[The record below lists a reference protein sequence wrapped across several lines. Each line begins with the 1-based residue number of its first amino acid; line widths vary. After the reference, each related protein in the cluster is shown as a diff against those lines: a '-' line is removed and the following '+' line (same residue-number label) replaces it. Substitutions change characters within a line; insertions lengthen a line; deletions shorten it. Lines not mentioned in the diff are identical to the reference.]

1 MKKCA
6 LFFAAAAMTAGAFAG
21 LPSYVMF
28 SSTGPDLYADGTPVL
43 DGEVYALV
51 WTKAGETFAGF
62 NANGTLVNPDTSKLV
77 SAAPIATGYH
87 CPPVMYMLTGEN
99 SDLDKAGSFSV
110 YLMDTRVKTAAGTT
124 TVAGVDENGK
134 VVVDAVN
141 ATTAVAAEVKGGA
154 YATADA
160 ASATGAVATAVP
172 ADAPQPTITAVKVV
186 GGQVIVKVANTVPYL
201 QYGISAG
208 KTPSQLDQTDLVDG
222 VNGTAEGLTLIVDDP
237 AENRFFKVIRK

>member
-28 SSTGPDLYADGTPVL
+28 SSTGPDKYADGTPVL

-51 WTKAGETFAGF
+51 WTESGCEFAGF
-62 NANGTLVNPDTSKLV
+62 NANGTLVNPVTSKLV
-77 SAAPIATGYH
+77 SAAAIATGYH

-110 YLMDTRVKTAAGTT
+110 YLMDTRVKTATGETS
-124 TVAGVDENGK
+124 VAGLDANGK
-134 VVVDAVN
+134 VVVNAVN
-141 ATTAVAAEVKGGA
+141 TT
-154 YATADA
+154 T
-160 ASATGAVATAVP
+160 AVATAVKGGTFASSDAAP
-172 ADAPQPTITAVKVV
+172 AAGAVVTAVPTNAPQPTITAVKVV

>member
-21 LPSYVMF
+21 LPSYVKF

-51 WTKAGETFAGF
+51 WTKAGCEFAGF
-62 NANGTLVNPDTSKLV
+62 NADGTLVNPETSKLV
-77 SAAPIATGYH
+77 SAAAIATNQH
-87 CPPVMYMLTGEN
+87 CPTVMYMLTGAN
-99 SDLDKAGSFSV
+99 SDLDARGSFSV

-124 TVAGVDENGK
+124 TVAGLDENGK
-134 VVVDAVN
+134 AIIDAVN
-141 ATTAVAAEVKGGA
+141 TTTAVATAVKGG
-154 YATADA
+154 TRTRADA
-160 ASATGAVATAVP
+160 ASSTGAVVTAVP

>member
-51 WTKAGETFAGF
+51 WTQAGCEFAGF
-62 NANGTLVNPDTSKLV
+62 NADGTLVNPDTSKLV
-77 SAAPIATGYH
+77 SAVPNATDGH
-87 CPPVMYMLTGEN
+87 CPPHMYMLTGTN
-99 SDLDKAGSFSV
+99 SDLNATGSFSV

-141 ATTAVAAEVKGGA
+141 TTTAIAKEVKGGA
-154 YATADA
+154 FVASDATSA
-160 ASATGAVATAVP
+160 AGAVVTAVP
-172 ADAPQPTITAVKVV
+172 INAPQPTITAVKVV

>member
-1 MKKCA
+1 
-6 LFFAAAAMTAGAFAG
+6 MTAGAFAG

-28 SSTGPDLYADGTPVL
+28 SSTGPDKYADGSDVL

-51 WTKAGETFAGF
+51 WTKSGCEFAGF
-62 NANGTLVNPDTSKLV
+62 NANGTLVNPETSKLV
-77 SAAPIATGYH
+77 SAVPNAIDKH
-87 CPPVMYMLTGEN
+87 CPLVVYMLTGAN
-99 SDLDKAGSFSV
+99 SDLDATGSFSV
-110 YLMDTRVKTAAGTT
+110 YLMDTRVKTATGETS
-124 TVAGVDENGK
+124 VAGLDESGK

-141 ATTAVAAEVKGGA
+141 ATTAVASAVKGGA
-154 YATADA
+154 FVASDA
-160 ASATGAVATAVP
+160 APAAGAVVTAVP

-186 GGQVIVKVANTVPYL
+186 GGQVVVKVANTVPYL